1 VLHAAQG
8 PCNPRAHALQSARC
22 YTGCRCMGVAS
33 TTGATCTSAG
43 RDTIAGMALSA
54 CAAATASV
62 ILLIYARSQV
72 AYTDVYLTCL
82 FRETATEP
90 CCNGALQTDW
100 VRGCTSA
107 KRQVWSADM
116 AARAL
121 GDQVIARLDW
131 ATHTTA
137 VRGCASGVIH
147 HVCQPRIAREA
158 SSTARLSKLC
168 SSSCTRLK
176 LLHCVQWSVGTCGP
190 TLSDARANLTDGHP
204 MRVASTRNLHSTRSE
219 CLASGF

>member
-1 VLHAAQG
+1 MNPPRRAPRALDWPRGGSLRTCHRLESWSTGVLHAAQG

-43 RDTIAGMALSA
+43 YDTIAGMALSA

-72 AYTDVYLTCL
+72 AYTDVYLTCP

-100 VRGCTSA
+100 VRGSTSA

-116 AARAL
+116 AACAPVGRPASDRKARL
-121 GDQVIARLDW
+121 GDAHDGSSRL
-131 ATHTTA
+131 
-137 VRGCASGVIH
+137 R
-147 HVCQPRIAREA
+147 
-158 SSTARLSKLC
+158 
-168 SSSCTRLK
+168 
-176 LLHCVQWSVGTCGP
+176 
-190 TLSDARANLTDGHP
+190 
-204 MRVASTRNLHSTRSE
+204 
-219 CLASGF
+219 